1 VSSNR
6 VRSRKGFLLLS
17 LLAVVMTV
25 MVGGW
30 LWHNLQGH
38 SMQLIRGQI
47 EEWRPIFIGI
57 RWALITI
64 LSIGW
69 SPLCCWLADKGYL
82 TTKNTTQLQN
92 GRWRVIGWLLVME
105 LIVGQNLIARLLS
118 RVGASTG

>member
-1 VSSNR
+1 MSSNR